1 MKNSIKLFII
11 AVLTITVA
19 NAQIKNSNKINLH
32 KTINLPKDKVY
43 YNPKQYL
50 DLETIKSGIKS
61 GKKCYNINLTSTAII
76 PPKYPKMV
84 QAVDAYYMGNRYV
97 KVERDYLRSNGLLL
111 RSDAG
116 FKRYK
121 GNNYE
126 VLIYPNRYNK
136 KEIDQKRIKITWHVI
151 VNGTRSIQTFLL
163 RHVSVQYKPYGILII
178 GDYNV
183 NGIIVGVSIAIT
195 ETTCLI

>member
-1 MKNSIKLFII
+1 MKNSVKILII
-11 AVLTITVA
+11 ALLAITSA
-19 NAQIKNSNKINLH
+19 TAQIKTKVIKRNNKIKIRRNQP
-32 KTINLPKDKVY
+32 TINL
-43 YNPKQYL
+43 KQYL
-50 DLETIKSGIKS
+50 DLETIKKNITSNKA
-61 GKKCYNINLTSTAII
+61 CYAITLTSTAII

-84 QAVDAYYMGNRYV
+84 QAVEAYYIGNGYV

-111 RSDAG
+111 RSDAA
-116 FKRYK
+116 FERYK

-126 VLIYPNRYNK
+126 VLIYPNRNNK
-136 KEIDQKRIKITWHVI
+136 KEIDQKRIKITWHVN
-151 VNGTRSIQTFLL
+151 VNGTRSVQTFLL

-183 NGIIVGVSIAIT
+183 GGIITGVSIAIT